1 MINHTLME
9 VYKQKAIRY
18 YGFSTTNF
26 MTLNS
31 YEQDLLLYNYLSMQK
46 GDSSTQ
52 VKQEIGVLGNDFNK
66 VIEREHQMKEKV
78 KMLLRK
84 RG

>member
-1 MINHTLME
+1 ME

-78 KMLLRK
+78 KSLLRK

>member
-1 MINHTLME
+1 ME
-9 VYKQKAIRY
+9 VYKQKVIRY

-78 KMLLRK
+78 KSLLRK

>member
-9 VYKQKAIRY
+9 VYKQKVIRY

-78 KMLLRK
+78 KECY
-84 RG
+84 